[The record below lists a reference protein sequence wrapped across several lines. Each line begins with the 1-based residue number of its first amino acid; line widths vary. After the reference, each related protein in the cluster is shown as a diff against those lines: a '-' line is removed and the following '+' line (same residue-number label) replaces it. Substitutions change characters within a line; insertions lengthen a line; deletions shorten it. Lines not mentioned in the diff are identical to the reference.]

1 MQRKILIISIF
12 IIILCC
18 DQFSKWIV
26 RQKLPIDK
34 SIPIIDN
41 IVSITHTM
49 NTGAAF
55 GILSNRRFFLI
66 TVSLI
71 SMIIILWGVLKYTLP
86 GTLIVPTGLLLGGIS
101 GNLCDRI
108 TRGYVTDFI
117 EVKYFSVFNI
127 ADAAVTIG
135 TLLILISL
143 IFTWKK

>member
-26 RQKLPIDK
+26 RQKLPVDK
-34 SIPIIDN
+34 GIPIIDN

>member
-1 MQRKILIISIF
+1 MHRKILIISIF

-26 RQKLPIDK
+26 RQKLPVDK

-41 IVSITHTM
+41 IISITHTM

>member
-1 MQRKILIISIF
+1 
-12 IIILCC
+12 
-18 DQFSKWIV
+18 V

-108 TRGYVTDFI
+108 IRGYVTDFI